1 LIHIV
6 DPRQKRL
13 FDPFEGVI
21 PPAGQ
26 RIIGSGWQGVFRHV
40 LLELMPVGELAE
52 NFSRELGAPT
62 KELYSMAGLVFL
74 ADFFDWTAQEATE
87 AYIFRSDVQYALNL
101 EPGVEVSSRTIER
114 YQKLFREDE
123 LATQVFQDVTIGL
136 AEKLEI
142 DITRQ
147 RLDSTHVF
155 SHMASFGRTK
165 LMAVAIKRFLT
176 QVIRH
181 APEQFAALPAEFR
194 KRYQPAESQL
204 FAGAKDAEARRR
216 CRQQAAE
223 DLFWIIEHFADC
235 PDMTARSSYKAL
247 VTIFGQQCE
256 LSEGKVVV
264 KAKTGGDCV
273 QNPSDPDASYDAHK
287 GQGYQVQ
294 LTETCSPEN
303 EVQLITGTLPQS
315 AAETDGAAVVP
326 MLDQLKESKLLPEEM
341 LADTLYCG
349 DENVQA
355 AEDRGVELVGPIP
368 GREPASDP
376 LALTLDDF
384 AVDER
389 TGRVEACPQ
398 GHAPLVVERN
408 EEMGATRLE
417 MPAAACEGCPFR
429 MSCPIHQT
437 RDGRYELDFTDKD
450 RRLAGR
456 RREQETPV
464 FAERYRMRSGIESTN
479 SGLKNRLGLKRL
491 RVRGRESVFRV
502 ILHKVAGWNLLR
514 AAASMKLRAWVS
526 REVAQTLKG
535 AESGPDGRLRAF
547 VLRLWDCFQPVF
559 RRAHDRSNDPE
570 GFCAA
575 RAKTTDYSHA
585 AFCR

>member
-1 LIHIV
+1 MIHIV

-13 FDPFEGVI
+13 FDPFQGVI
-21 PPAGQ
+21 PPVGQ

-52 NFSRELGAPT
+52 NFSRDLGAPT
-62 KELYSMAGLVFL
+62 NELYSMAGLVFL

-101 EPGVEVSSRTIER
+101 EPGVEVSSRTMER

-142 DITRQ
+142 DIARQ

-204 FAGAKDAEARRR
+204 FAGAKDAEARQR

-223 DLFWIIEHFADC
+223 DLYWIIEHFANC
-235 PDMTARSSYKAL
+235 PGMTGRSSYKAL

-273 QNPSDPDASYDAHK
+273 QNPSDPDAGYDGHK

-294 LTETCSPEN
+294 ITETCSPEN
-303 EVQLITGTLPQS
+303 EVQLITGALPQS

-326 MLDQLKESKLLPEEM
+326 MLDQLEESKLLPEEM
-341 LADTLYCG
+341 LADTLYGG

-355 AEDRGVELVGPIP
+355 AETRGVELVAPIP
-368 GREPASDP
+368 GCEPEIDP
-376 LALTLDDF
+376 AALTLDDF

-398 GHAPLVVERN
+398 GHAPLVVERDK
-408 EEMGATRLE
+408 EAGTTRIEMAPE
-417 MPAAACEGCPFR
+417 VCAGCPFR
-429 MSCPIHQT
+429 NACPIHKT
-437 RDGRYELDFTDKD
+437 RDGRYTLEFTDKAH
-450 RRLAGR
+450 RLAGR
-456 RREQETPV
+456 RREQETPA
-464 FAERYRMRSGIESTN
+464 FSERYARRSGIESTN

-491 RVRGRESVFRV
+491 RVRGRGSVFRV
-502 ILHKVAGWNLLR
+502 ILHKVAGWNVLR
-514 AAASMKLRAWVS
+514 AAAAQKMRAWVS
-526 REVAQTLKG
+526 SQVAQTLKG
-535 AESGPDGRLRAF
+535 GESGPNERLCAL
-547 VLRLWDCFQPVF
+547 VLRRWDDFQTVF
-559 RRAHDRSNDPE
+559 GGSHGRPHDFE
-570 GFCAA
+570 GSLAA
-575 RAKTTDYSHA
+575 
-585 AFCR
+585 